1 MSEEQRRDTDTRSD
15 VGLKQKIWN
24 NERIKNKMDKLSFLV
39 RTRDVDDPSNS
50 PQDRIRTSYLNLA
63 RKTVRRRTK
72 KDFDADWNA
81 KPAGTTIQNV
91 SSSTTTRK
99 IPGKKVVVVRNS
111 YLAPKIERVPYG
123 NLQLER
129 GTS

>member
-1 MSEEQRRDTDTRSD
+1 
-15 VGLKQKIWN
+15 
-24 NERIKNKMDKLSFLV
+24 MDKLSFV
-39 RTRDVDDPSNS
+39 VVTRDVDDPSNT

-91 SSSTTTRK
+91 SSSTITLK
-99 IPGKKVVVVRNS
+99 NPGKK
-111 YLAPKIERVPYG
+111 
-123 NLQLER
+123 
-129 GTS
+129 